1 MKKIII
7 AKKKYEIKRVVIG
20 GGVSA
25 NSEIRKVLEEKA
37 ILENWEIF
45 LPPLEYTTDIAAMI
59 GIVGYYKLLNQKL
72 GTINQSVS
80 ARLSL

>member
-7 AKKKYEIKRVVIG
+7 AKEKYEIKRVVIG

-37 ILENWEIF
+37 FLENWEIF
-45 LPPLEYTTDIAAMI
+45 LPPHEYTTDNAAMI
-59 GIVGYYKLLNQKL
+59 GIVGYYKLLNHKL

-80 ARLSL
+80 ARLAL